1 MTGKISFDGTRI
13 SNQRGSHRR
22 VPIWELELQL
32 RTADETALLGYPG
45 NCYSCVAFRIR
56 PDLTPAISR
65 QTNAAGR
72 RDFDIGSN
80 QDRRQTF
87 FSVFRRITPSS
98 PFAAS
103 ESLRVAETA
112 TAGPSS

>member
-1 MTGKISFDGTRI
+1 M
-13 SNQRGSHRR
+13 
-22 VPIWELELQL
+22 
-32 RTADETALLGYPG
+32 GYPG
-45 NCYSCVAFRIR
+45 NCFCFVAFRIR
-56 PDLTPAISR
+56 PDFTPAISR

-103 ESLRVAETA
+103 ESLRLAETA
-112 TAGPSS
+112 TARPGSRDLPVNLKLHEHLAHAGEYQ